1 MISILPEGVTV
12 ADVNRV
18 IGQVLRICRKT
29 RHAFAFQ
36 SKGITQADVA
46 EALGVNQSVISKI
59 EQGKVSL
66 GLAEFLLLAKVLDMP
81 AQELLQ
87 IIEEVTVLSDFGKNP
102 LGDAIKDT
110 FLKRVLSDKV

>member
-1 MISILPEGVTV
+1 MISILPEGVICDD
-12 ADVNRV
+12 ANRV
-18 IGQVLRICRKT
+18 IGQVLRVCRKT

-46 EALGVNQSVISKI
+46 KALGVNQSVISKI
-59 EQGKVSL
+59 EQGKASL
-66 GLAEFLLLAKVLDMP
+66 SLVQFLLFAKTLDMS

-87 IIEEVTVLSDFGKNP
+87 IIEEVMTLSDFGRKS

-110 FLKRVLSDKV
+110 FFKRVLSDKV